1 MSPPGRGLVLVV
13 GPSGAG
19 KDSCIDW
26 ALDHAPASLPL
37 LRAHRYCTRE
47 SERAG
52 RDIPC
57 SEAEFARREAIGCFA
72 LRWRAHGLAYGIG
85 IEIDRW
91 LELGASVLVSGSRAA
106 IPACRVRYPELSVV
120 HIGAPAAVLAR
131 RLATRGRESESAI
144 AARLQRA
151 EAAAF
156 TDPRALDIVNDGPLS
171 GAGTALLD
179 AASASIGR
187 RVGDLA
193 RADRG

>member
-26 ALDHAPASLPL
+26 ALDHAPPSLPL

-57 SEAEFARREAIGCFA
+57 SESEFARREAIGCFA

-91 LELGASVLVSGSRAA
+91 LDLGAAVLVSGSRAA
-106 IPACRVRYPELSVV
+106 VPACRARYPELTLV
-120 HIGAPAAVLAR
+120 HIGAPAAVLAQ
-131 RLATRGRESESAI
+131 RLAARGRESEGAI
-144 AARLQRA
+144 DARLQRA
-151 EAAAF
+151 EAVAF
-156 TDPRALDIVNDGPLS
+156 HDPQAFDIVNDGPLS

-179 AASASIGR
+179 VASASIGR
-187 RVGDLA
+187 RLGDLTGA
-193 RADRG
+193 NRR